1 MQEFSSNTADS
12 GPNLA
17 YVEFYV
23 RDAAATAAELRHKYG
38 FETCAKA
45 GSARSGSDHY
55 SLALR
60 QGNITLVVTQGEAAH
75 AYVER
80 HGDGVA
86 DIAFQVDDV
95 RAAFAAAVRAGARV
109 VREPGDS
116 DGGDAAVAVFG
127 DIVHSLLDRAMSLPP
142 EFSDAP
148 EFSDHSADAAARTGG
163 FEDLD
168 HFAVCVE
175 AGELGGLV
183 EFWQRAFGFRSVFQE
198 HISVG
203 SQAMNSEVVQNA
215 GGDVTFTIIEP
226 DLRARPGQINEFL
239 EAHQGPGIQHLALS
253 TRNIVETLDRLSTQG
268 VETLNVPDMYYDA
281 LPERVTVTEY
291 AIGSLRK
298 SRILVDEDH
307 NGRLFQVFTRSVHP
321 RGTFFFEVLERC
333 GAETFGSNNIHALY
347 AAVESER
354 VASEVAEVTQA
365 VCLDDLAQQ
374 AATQLPRDVWDF
386 IEGGSGRETTLA
398 HNRTALDGV
407 RLVPRV
413 LADVSRPRTAT
424 RLLGVDADMPV
435 AVAPMAYHALVHP
448 EGELATARAAA
459 AAGVPLVAGMLSSR
473 PLEQI
478 AREGRPP
485 LLQLYWLRDRA
496 QLLRLVR
503 RAEEIGCPGL
513 MLTVDAPR
521 MGRRLRDL
529 RRRFVLPSHV
539 RPVNLDEDLRPGTGA
554 DTGTGT
560 GIGTGGRAPTVA
572 EHTDAVFDASLSWP
586 DLEWLREQ
594 TALPLLLKGVLDP
607 ADAARAASAGIDA
620 IVVSN
625 HGGRQLDG
633 AVAAVAALPAV
644 CAAVEGACDVLLDS
658 GIRSGTDV
666 LRALALGAKGVLLG
680 RPVLWGLAVGGEQGV
695 GEVFSLLKQE
705 IEDALALSGCPG
717 PEAARGL
724 AAVLDGSDRTT
735 RSASR
740 EAAPCTETC

>member
-1 MQEFSSNTADS
+1 MPKSSSKTAGS
-12 GPNLA
+12 GLTLA

-23 RDAAATAAELRHKYG
+23 RDAVATASDFQHKYG
-38 FETCAKA
+38 FEICATA
-45 GSARSGSDHY
+45 GTDSSGSDRY

-60 QGNITLVVTQGEAAH
+60 QGSITLVVTQGEAAN

-86 DIAFQVDDV
+86 DIAFTVDDV
-95 RAAFAAAVRAGARV
+95 RSAFAAAVRVGARS

-116 DGGDAAVAVFG
+116 GDAGAAIAVFG
-127 DIVHSLLDRAMSLPP
+127 DITHTLLDRAMSLPP
-142 EFSDAP
+142 EFSEFSAGSAGS
-148 EFSDHSADAAARTGG
+148 EFSDRSVDATARTGG
-163 FEDLD
+163 FEELD

-183 EFWQRAFGFRSVFQE
+183 EFWQRAFGFRSVFKE

-203 SQAMNSEVVQNA
+203 AQAMNSEVVQNA
-215 GGDVTFTIIEP
+215 EGDVTFTIIEP
-226 DLRARPGQINEFL
+226 DLQASPGQIDEFL
-239 EAHQGPGIQHLALS
+239 QAHHGPGIQHLALS

-268 VETLNVPDMYYDA
+268 VETLNVPDIYYDA

-291 AIGSLRK
+291 AVDVLRK

-321 RGTFFFEVLERC
+321 RKTFFFEVLERC

-347 AAVESER
+347 TAVESER
-354 VASEVAEVTQA
+354 LASAPKAAEEDEPPA
-365 VCLDDLAQQ
+365 APMVCLDDLEQS
-374 AATQLPRDVWDF
+374 AAAQLPAGVWDF
-386 IEGGSGRETTLA
+386 IAGGSGRETTLA
-398 HNRTALDGV
+398 HNRAALDSV
-407 RLVPRV
+407 RLIPRV

-424 RLLGVDADMPV
+424 RLLGVEAAMPV

-448 EGELATARAAA
+448 QGEPATARAAA

-478 AREGRPP
+478 AQAGGPP

-513 MLTVDAPR
+513 MLTVDVPR
-521 MGRRLRDL
+521 MARRLRDL
-529 RRRFVLPSHV
+529 RRRFVLPSHI
-539 RPVNLDEDLRPGTGA
+539 RPVNLDEDLWPGTG
-554 DTGTGT
+554 
-560 GIGTGGRAPTVA
+560 RAATVA
-572 EHTDAVFDASLSWP
+572 EHTDAAFDASLGWP
-586 DLEWLREQ
+586 DLEWLRAQ
-594 TALPLLLKGVLDP
+594 TTLPLILKGVLDP
-607 ADAARAASAGIDA
+607 ADAVRAASAGVDA
-620 IVVSN
+620 VVVSN

-633 AVAAVAALPAV
+633 AIAAVGALPAV
-644 CAAVEGACDVLLDS
+644 RAAVGDACDVLLDS

-666 LRALALGAKGVLLG
+666 LRALALGATGVLLG
-680 RPVLWGLAVGGEQGV
+680 RPVLWGLAVGGERGV
-695 GEVFSLLKQE
+695 ADVFSLLKQE
-705 IEDALALSGCPG
+705 IEDAMVLAGCPV

-724 AAVLDGSDRTT
+724 ATVLDGSVMKEVAR
-735 RSASR
+735 A
-740 EAAPCTETC
+740 